1 MIDLDSTP
9 QARRMVIGL
18 CVALAVPLACSRSC
32 DGLEP
37 VGPTPLPVGGSAST
51 GGSTSTG
58 GSSSIETSTS
68 GSTSTGGSSERF
80 TLPPMSCPKAMKGE
94 PVIRR
99 PLKWRRSRAMR
110 AKPRASYV
118 ILAEGVTTE
127 WPLHISPNLDQE
139 EGSCTGYSLVQT
151 LSSGWFPWR
160 FTAADGKRAY
170 YRATELDAFVGTAPE
185 VDTGSD
191 GKSALRAAVEFGWV
205 DGYYSPTTFEEVQAA
220 LLRGPCMFGSD
231 WHTGMWT
238 PDSSCQIHVTGPSE
252 GGHEYEVNRIDFER
266 KQVRIENS
274 WGPTFG
280 ENGKAALSFGDFVSL
295 MNAGG
300 EFDCPN
306 PPR

>member
-1 MIDLDSTP
+1 MIRLYSTFRGRP
-9 QARRMVIGL
+9 GFAAVCL
-18 CVALAVPLACSRSC
+18 ALAVPLACSKSC
-32 DGLEP
+32 DAPDP
-37 VGPTPLPVGGSAST
+37 VLPSA

-58 GSSSIETSTS
+58 GSTSRG
-68 GSTSTGGSSERF
+68 GSLVTGGSTLNDGSSTAF
-80 TLPPMSCPKAMKGE
+80 TLPPMHCPKAMKGE
-94 PVIRR
+94 PVVRR
-99 PLKWRRSRAMR
+99 PLKWRRSRAMK
-110 AKPRASYV
+110 AKPRSSYV
-118 ILAEGVTTE
+118 IIPEAVTTE
-127 WPLHISPNLDQE
+127 WPLHISPNLDQD

-151 LSSGWFPWR
+151 LSSGWFAWR

-170 YRATELDAFVGTAPE
+170 YRATELDSFVGTAPE

-205 DGYYSPTTFEEVQAA
+205 DGYYSPSTFEEVQAA

-238 PDSSCQIHVTGPSE
+238 PDTSCQIHVTGPSE
-252 GGHEYEVNRIDFER
+252 GGHEYEINRLDLER
-266 KQVRIENS
+266 KQLRIENS

-280 ENGKAALSFGDFVSL
+280 ENGKASLSFGDFVKLS
-295 MNAGG
+295 NAGG